1 MRFTRAEPDGGSVS
15 VVLTLLSFGFSEA
28 SSRRRRV
35 NTDSWGLEWEGW
47 PGPPVNLGMDRCVC
61 TYICSWCHRWDEVSW
76 RRVGAWDLEQ
86 MFSNLRE
93 LQNQLKGLQKA
104 DCWAPPPE
112 FLMQQTLCSRGE
124 GAFEFPTRSSR
135 DAETAG
141 RLPRLAVQVP
151 AGRFRYRAE
160 RS

>member
-1 MRFTRAEPDGGSVS
+1 M
-15 VVLTLLSFGFSEA
+15 
-28 SSRRRRV
+28 
-35 NTDSWGLEWEGW
+35 
-47 PGPPVNLGMDRCVC
+47 
-61 TYICSWCHRWDEVSW
+61 
-76 RRVGAWDLEQ
+76 GAWDLEQ

-93 LQNQLKGLQKA
+93 LKNQLKGLQKA

-112 FLMQQTLCSRGE
+112 FLMQQTLRSRGE

-135 DAETAG
+135 AG